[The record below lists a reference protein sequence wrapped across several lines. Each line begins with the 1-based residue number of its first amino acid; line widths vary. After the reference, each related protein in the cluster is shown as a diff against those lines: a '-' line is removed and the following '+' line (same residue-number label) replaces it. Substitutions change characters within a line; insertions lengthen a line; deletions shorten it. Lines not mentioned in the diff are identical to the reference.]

1 MEEQVVEPRG
11 ISKKEPNCILT
22 IITTS
27 LIILTIII
35 LAMYFFLPESPSP
48 PQLNRTTSL
57 QTKIQECAIL
67 TPNQECILL
76 YSTPD
81 IEAKCDQLEELK
93 DQCLYNFAVINERF
107 DICNR
112 IQDTILKNKCQ
123 EEITNFFV
131 SEE

>member
-1 MEEQVVEPRG
+1 MEEQVIESIE
-11 ISKKEPNCILT
+11 ISKKEPNHILT
-22 IITTS
+22 IITTL
-27 LIILTIII
+27 LIILTIIV

-57 QTKIQECAIL
+57 QIKIQECAVP

-81 IEAKCDQLEELK
+81 IEAECDQLEELK
-93 DQCLYNFAVINERF
+93 DLCLYNFAVTNERF
-107 DICNR
+107 DSCDA
-112 IQDTILKNKCQ
+112 IQDTVLKNKCL
-123 EEITNFFV
+123 EEIMIFFV